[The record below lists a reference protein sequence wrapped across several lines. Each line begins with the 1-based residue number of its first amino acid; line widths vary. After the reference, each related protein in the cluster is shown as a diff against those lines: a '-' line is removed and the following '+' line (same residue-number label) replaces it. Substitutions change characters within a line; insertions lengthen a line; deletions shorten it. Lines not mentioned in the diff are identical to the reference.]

1 MVFPTWLMAT
11 ALATVQID
19 PSLPIA
25 SPLSNRFSTQMPSEL
40 AIPAI
45 AASPWYPV
53 ARINPNQSYT
63 VQIQNNTGIVLDY
76 ASTTNEF
83 APRRLYPRNSST
95 VARLPLPVYL
105 LISPINPRFNLKY
118 SVVANK
124 NTVIVTVTQLPNNTP
139 GNTTVNIQETGG
151 IFVY

>member
-11 ALATVQID
+11 ALATV
-19 PSLPIA
+19 
-25 SPLSNRFSTQMPSEL
+25 PLSANLPTSAASQFGRTEPT
-40 AIPAI
+40 IPAI

-53 ARINPNQSYT
+53 ARINPSQPFT
-63 VQIQNNTGIVLDY
+63 VQIQNHTGIVLDY

-83 APRRLYPRNSST
+83 APRRLYPRNTGT
-95 VARLPLPVYL
+95 VALLSLPVYL
-105 LISPINPRFNLKY
+105 LVSPINPRFNLKY
-118 SVVANK
+118 SVTTNK